1 MRRNLVRIFG
11 SWIVSWLLM
20 AAAAAHPLTWDAME
34 KTLTAKAGDLA
45 VSADFTVRNDSDQ
58 PVEIKRVLTSCH
70 CTTAPPPRTP
80 WILAPGA
87 SDVLHVT
94 VDLMG
99 RRGGLTKTIYV
110 GSSAGEQQ
118 LILKVD
124 IPPPPAAQREMNLQ
138 IAQRDR
144 QAVFR
149 GDCANCHAIP
159 AAGKHGAALYG
170 VACEICHIDDTR
182 RATEVPDL
190 AKPTGKRDEAFWRQ
204 WIRDGRDGTLMP
216 AFAKAHGGPLD
227 DAQIESLV
235 TYLMETLP
243 NEPVSK

>member
-1 MRRNLVRIFG
+1 MTRMRFFFLAGLAV
-11 SWIVSWLLM
+11 W
-20 AAAAAHPLTWDAME
+20 AALASSAMAHPLVWDAMA
-34 KTLTAKAGDLA
+34 KAVTAKAGDSA
-45 VSADFTVRNDSDQ
+45 VAADFTVRNDSDQ
-58 PVEIKRVLTSCH
+58 PVEIKNVLTSCH

-80 WILAPGA
+80 WIIAPGA

-94 VDLMG
+94 VDLIG

-118 LILKVD
+118 LRIEVD

-138 IAQRDR
+138 MAQRDR

-159 AAGKHGAALYG
+159 AQGKRGAALYG
-170 VACEICHIDDTR
+170 VACEICHTDDTR

-190 AKPTGKRDEAFWRQ
+190 AKPAVKRDEAFWRH
-204 WIRDGRDGTLMP
+204 WIAEGRDGTLMP
-216 AFAKAHGGPLD
+216 AFAKKHGGPLD

>member
-1 MRRNLVRIFG
+1 MPRNLSRLIGGLV
-11 SWIVSWLLM
+11 LL
-20 AAAAAHPLTWDAME
+20 AALASGAAAHPLVWDAME
-34 KTLTAKAGDLA
+34 KSFTAKAGDST
-45 VSADFTVRNDSDQ
+45 VEADFTVRNTSDQ

-70 CTTAPPPRTP
+70 CTTAPPPRMP
-80 WILAPGA
+80 WIIAPGA
-87 SDVLHVT
+87 SEVLHVT
-94 VDLMG
+94 VDLLG
-99 RRGGLTKTIYV
+99 RRGGLTKTVYV
-110 GSSAGEQQ
+110 GSDAGEQQ
-118 LILKVD
+118 LVLKID

-138 IAQRDR
+138 IAQGDR

-149 GDCANCHAIP
+149 GDCANCHALP
-159 AAGKHGAALYG
+159 AAGKQGAALYG
-170 VACEICHIDDTR
+170 VACEICHTDDTH

-190 AKPTGKRDEAFWRQ
+190 AKPTVKRDEAFWRR

-243 NEPVSK
+243 TEPVSK